1 MPYCSYDT
9 VQSRTVG
16 YVARG
21 ETKDGCQ
28 GWRHGWLVQTVHAKT
43 VEQLD
48 CTSMWARGAGELQL
62 AGFFIT
68 IGHPLT
74 QPESALEAIKLRRQK
89 GLSMIGLHAEIAP
102 TAQLHDIARSVQDR
116 PSVTSL
122 QEKAAAL
129 GWRGLKGEDFEYAVQ
144 LLDCGHP
151 LPVVL
156 ERLLKLAT
164 DV

>member
-28 GWRHGWLVQTVHAKT
+28 GWRHGGLVQTVHAKT

-102 TAQLHDIARSVQDR
+102 TAHVARHCTIRPGSPIGYLASGESCSSWLARTERRGFRIRSAVAGLRASIAGSAGA
-116 PSVTSL
+116 PA
-122 QEKAAAL
+122 KAC
-129 GWRGLKGEDFEYAVQ
+129 D
-144 LLDCGHP
+144 
-151 LPVVL
+151 
-156 ERLLKLAT
+156 
-164 DV
+164 